1 MNSFQQE
8 IVERQKAQYK
18 DLSKVLEVNNNV
30 IMMID
35 ISRRSS
41 LLTEGVCAIII
52 KDNNEVISVVKYSEL
67 TFYKEGWEYKGE
79 IDKEVITTLK
89 KALKK

>member
-1 MNSFQQE
+1 MNNFQQE
-8 IVERQKAQYK
+8 VVERQKAQYK
-18 DLSKVLEVNNNV
+18 DVSKVLEVNSSV

-35 ISRRSS
+35 ISRRST
-41 LLTEGVCAIII
+41 LLTDGVCAIII
-52 KDNNEVISVVKYSEL
+52 KDNDEVISVVQYSEL

-79 IDKEVITTLK
+79 IDNEVITALK